1 MLEIL
6 IDNIFIMFGKR
17 VFQQIVDIPMG
28 TMFLY
33 SYEANFV
40 QELPVCTTNCRFY
53 RKNLGPAPHKTDPG
67 HDWRSVTP
75 ERQYKFRNKFV
86 FLITIVNG
94 YHIHRYVWTGPY
106 CIYCIYVIQ

>member
-6 IDNIFIMFGKR
+6 IDSIFIMLGKR

-53 RKNLGPAPHKTDPG
+53 RKKLDPDPG

-75 ERQYKFRNKFV
+75 NDNTNFETNLY
-86 FLITIVNG
+86 FLLL
-94 YHIHRYVWTGPY
+94 
-106 CIYCIYVIQ
+106 

>member
-53 RKNLGPAPHKTDPG
+53 RKKLGPAPHKTDPG

-75 ERQYKFRNKFV
+75 NDNTNFETNLY
-86 FLITIVNG
+86 FLLL
-94 YHIHRYVWTGPY
+94 
-106 CIYCIYVIQ
+106 